1 MLIRSLKKPDITSAA
16 ELNLAGA
23 PLPHLIEHAV

>member
-1 MLIRSLKKPDITSAA
+1 LKKPDITSAA